1 MGRCAVACWPFLT
14 ESHKDCAMP
23 QTLYTG
29 PIIDSHLHLFDP
41 RRPQGIP
48 WPEPGNRLY
57 AAHLP
62 RDYWTVASSHNV
74 VGAIAVEASPWRDDN
89 RWILETLR
97 SDPRMLGFVGNLD
110 PLHADFA
117 ADLAALVQEPLFLGL
132 RYGNLWDRD
141 LLLDQTR
148 PGFIN
153 GLRQLAASG
162 RSLDSANPNPR
173 LIKGLLKL
181 SDALPELRIIVDHL
195 PNAQVPAGEEAAYH
209 ADLLRLAE
217 RPNVFA
223 KLAEIPQVGPH
234 GLIVDTAFYN
244 DRLAVLWEAFGD
256 ERCFFGSDWPNSD
269 HLADFATTLGLVKSC
284 LAHKPEAV
292 QAQFF
297 LHNAVR
303 IYTPTH
309 GAQ

>member
-62 RDYWTVASSHNV
+62 LDYWTVASSHNV